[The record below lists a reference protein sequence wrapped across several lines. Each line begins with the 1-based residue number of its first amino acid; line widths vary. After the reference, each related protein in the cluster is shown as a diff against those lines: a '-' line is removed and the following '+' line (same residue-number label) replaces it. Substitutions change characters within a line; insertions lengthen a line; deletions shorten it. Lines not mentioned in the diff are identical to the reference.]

1 MQISNKVVVISGAS
15 GGLGELTAKA
25 MAKAGA
31 SLVVLLGR
39 NQESLDRVAQEIRL
53 GGGAARSYAVDLSRP
68 EEASAVAQ
76 KIMNEVGVP
85 DILINNAG
93 SGQWKFLT
101 DTSVDEIQQMMA
113 VPYFAAAVLTREFL
127 PGMLKRNSG
136 HIVTISS
143 VISRFVWPGATAYA
157 AARWAIRGFT
167 EALRADLYGTDI
179 GVTFLES
186 GVFASTYWDN
196 NPGSLDHMPK
206 MGRLIPPLAPEWV
219 AGKLVAGIKCNK
231 KHIVLP
237 FMMKVVYFQHFFFPG
252 FVQWLMTVTGK
263 RINRRYVNIKKV
275 VT

>member
-15 GGLGELTAKA
+15 GGLGEVAAKA
-25 MAKAGA
+25 MANAGA

-39 NQESLDRVAQEIRL
+39 NLDSLTRVAQEITRA
-53 GGGAARSYAVDLSRP
+53 GGTARSYAVDLSRP
-68 EEASAVAQ
+68 DEASAVAQ
-76 KIMNEVGVP
+76 KILAEVGVP

-167 EALRADLYGTDI
+167 EALRADLYGTNI
-179 GVTFLES
+179 GRFWKAAYSLRPIGTTTQEAWTTCRKWAALFRPWTPNGSPENS
-186 GVFASTYWDN
+186 W
-196 NPGSLDHMPK
+196 PGSSAI
-206 MGRLIPPLAPEWV
+206 R
-219 AGKLVAGIKCNK
+219 
-231 KHIVLP
+231 
-237 FMMKVVYFQHFFFPG
+237 
-252 FVQWLMTVTGK
+252 
-263 RINRRYVNIKKV
+263 NISSCPS
-275 VT
+275 

>member
-1 MQISNKVVVISGAS
+1 MQISNKIVVISGAS

-25 MAKAGA
+25 MARAGA

-39 NQESLDRVAQEIRL
+39 NQESLDRVAQEIRR
-53 GGGAARSYAVDLSRP
+53 GGGAARSYAVDLARP
-68 EEASAVAQ
+68 DEASAVAQ
-76 KIMNEVGVP
+76 KILAEVGVP

-101 DTSVDEIQQMMA
+101 DTGVDEIQHMMA
-113 VPYFAAAVLTREFL
+113 VPYFAAAILTKEFL

-167 EALRADLYGTDI
+167 EALRADLYGTNI

-186 GVFASTYWDN
+186 GVFELSLVSRT
-196 NPGSLDHMPK
+196 PG
-206 MGRLIPPLAPEWV
+206 
-219 AGKLVAGIKCNK
+219 
-231 KHIVLP
+231 
-237 FMMKVVYFQHFFFPG
+237 
-252 FVQWLMTVTGK
+252 
-263 RINRRYVNIKKV
+263 
-275 VT
+275 